1 MKIFMTGGTGFVG
14 TMLTKRFTREGHEVT
29 VLART
34 IRPDR
39 TLPRGAVYLEGNPVR
54 EGPWQ
59 TRVSEHDVIINLAG
73 ASIFSR
79 WTKATKTAIR
89 DSRILTTRN
98 LVEALSARR
107 GQDTRL
113 LSTSAVGY
121 YGFHEDEELDESCP
135 PGDDYLASV
144 SREWETEALRA
155 APLGV
160 RVALLRF
167 GVVLGRDGGAL
178 KQMLPVFKRFLGS
191 PLGSGAQWFS
201 WIHAEDLADI
211 YLFLIKEKTV
221 EGPVNCT
228 APNPVRN
235 REFTRALGETLGK
248 PTFMPSVP
256 GFMIKT
262 LMGEFGS
269 TLLKG
274 QRVLPKV
281 LLDHA
286 FQFRFPEITNAL
298 RDLLKV
304 S

>member
-14 TMLTKRFTREGHEVT
+14 TMLTEKLTQEGHEVT

-34 IRPDR
+34 IRPNHA
-39 TLPRGAVYLEGNPVR
+39 LPRGAVYLEGNPAR
-54 EGPWQ
+54 KGPWQ
-59 TRVSEHDVIINLAG
+59 TKVSEHEVIINLAG

-79 WTKATKTAIR
+79 WTTATKAAIR
-89 DSRILTTRN
+89 DSRVLTTRN
-98 LVEALSARR
+98 LVKALSTRQ
-107 GQDTRL
+107 GQETLL

-121 YGFHEDEELDESCP
+121 YGFHEDEELDEGCP

-144 SREWETEALRA
+144 TREWEAEALKA
-155 APLGV
+155 EPLGV
-160 RVALLRF
+160 RVALMRF
-167 GVVLGRDGGAL
+167 GIVLGRDGGAL

-191 PLGSGAQWFS
+191 PLGSGTQWFS
-201 WIHAEDLADI
+201 WIHAGDLADI
-211 YLFLIKEKTV
+211 YLFLIKGRAV

-235 REFTRALGETLGK
+235 REFTKALGEALGK
-248 PTFMPSVP
+248 PAFMPSVP

-274 QRVLPKV
+274 QRVLPKI
-281 LLDHA
+281 LLDHG
-286 FQFRFPEITNAL
+286 FKFRFPEIGNAL
-298 RDLLKV
+298 QDLLQ
-304 S
+304 